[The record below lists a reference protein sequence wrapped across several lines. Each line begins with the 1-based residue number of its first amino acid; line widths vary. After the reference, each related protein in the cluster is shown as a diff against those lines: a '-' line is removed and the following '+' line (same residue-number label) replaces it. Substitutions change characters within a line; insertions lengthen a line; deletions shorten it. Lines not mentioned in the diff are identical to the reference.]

1 MADNICVS
9 RATEQTMCSFVTD
22 CLDISKLTE
31 EEKTCL
37 EQFLRNRKAE
47 LQAKLNDLQAQFD
60 KVDQA
65 VQALR

>member
-1 MADNICVS
+1 
-9 RATEQTMCSFVTD
+9 MCSFVTD